1 MNLSSFN
8 LVEIVNDLKEVT
20 KYDINFISVDGI
32 ILYSTNNERIGN
44 RHLIGKQVC
53 ACGQTIEVG
62 DIDLVGVMPGI
73 NSPIVVNGNIIGCIG
88 VTGEPDIVREYQ
100 HITKKFT
107 ERYIQAQLYLQDSM
121 SSKKLNSSIVNSIIK
136 NNSLIAFHSDL
147 IVKEI
152 IEDEEFC
159 VILINKL
166 EIHQIECI
174 IKEIQSNIICSNVEG
189 VLCIVC
195 NKLKL
200 ESLLLMLDNYQCNVA
215 IGSIVTSYNKLN
227 FSYDSA
233 KVLLKMNRKQIY
245 YDQLDI
251 DVALAYELNYNNL
264 YYQKIIIEPLL
275 SKMGIIQLE
284 DLLKVYIVYIENN
297 KSIKHCAEKL
307 YLSNSTVKYKINKLY
322 DSLSIEY
329 QTELSILIYIA
340 AKIYFINSDLQ
351 A

>member
-8 LVEIVNDLKEVT
+8 LAEIVNDLKEVT
-20 KYDINFISVDGI
+20 KYDINFISIDGI
-32 ILYSTNNERIGN
+32 ILYSTNSKRIGD

-53 ACGQTIEVG
+53 ASGQTIEVG
-62 DIDLVGVMPGI
+62 NIDLVGVMPGI
-73 NSPIVVNGNIIGCIG
+73 NSPIVVNDNIIGCIG

-121 SSKKLNSSIVNSIIK
+121 SSKKLNTSIINAIIK

-152 IEDEEFC
+152 TEDEEFC
-159 VILINKL
+159 VMLISKL

-174 IKEIQSNIICSNVEG
+174 IKEIQSNVICSNVEG
-189 VLCIVC
+189 ILCIVC
-195 NKLKL
+195 NRLKLKFIL
-200 ESLLLMLDNYQCNVA
+200 PKFNKTCNVV
-215 IGSIVTSYNKLN
+215 IGPMVNSYNKLN
-227 FSYDSA
+227 FSFESA
-233 KVLLKMNRKQIY
+233 SVLLKMNRDVIN

-264 YYQKIIIEPLL
+264 YYQKIIIEPLVT
-275 SKMGIIQLE
+275 KVGIIQLE
-284 DLLKVYIVYIENN
+284 DLFRVYIVYIENN

-322 DSLSIEY
+322 DSLNIEY